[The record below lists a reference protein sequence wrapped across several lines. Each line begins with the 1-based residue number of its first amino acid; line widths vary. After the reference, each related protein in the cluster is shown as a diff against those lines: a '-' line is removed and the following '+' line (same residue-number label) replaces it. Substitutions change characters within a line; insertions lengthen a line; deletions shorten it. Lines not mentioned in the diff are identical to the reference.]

1 MNWRRLFDHI
11 VFTVVGGVG
20 GTLAGG
26 LVGSGYSR
34 LFDVGGWD
42 ALSYVLGGL
51 MIGGIIG
58 LLLGFCGAFF
68 LPDDR
73 LRKTSL
79 IVFLIDL
86 VVIVVLVMTDYLD

>member
-11 VFTVVGGVG
+11 AFTVVVGVG

-34 LFDVGGWD
+34 LSDAGGWD

-51 MIGGIIG
+51 LIGGIIG

-68 LPDDR
+68 LPIDR

-86 VVIVVLVMTDYLD
+86 VVFVGLLVTDYLD

>member
-11 VFTVVGGVG
+11 AFTVVGGVG
-20 GTLAGG
+20 GTLTGG
-26 LVGSGYSR
+26 IVGSGYSR

-42 ALSYVLGGL
+42 ALFYVLGGL
-51 MIGGIIG
+51 IYGGIIG
-58 LLLGFCGAFF
+58 LVIGFCGAFF

-86 VVIVVLVMTDYLD
+86 VVIVILAVTDFLD

>member
-1 MNWRRLFDHI
+1 MNWRRLLYHI
-11 VFTVVGGVG
+11 AFTIVGGVG

-26 LVGSGYSR
+26 IVGSVYSR

-51 MIGGIIG
+51 IIGGIIG

-86 VVIVVLVMTDYLD
+86 VVFVGLVVTDYLD

>member
-11 VFTVVGGVG
+11 AFTVVVGVG

-26 LVGSGYSR
+26 LVGSGYAR
-34 LFDVGGWD
+34 LFYVGGWD

-51 MIGGIIG
+51 VYGGIIG
-58 LLLGFCGAFF
+58 LVIGFCGAFF

-86 VVIVVLVMTDYLD
+86 VVFVGLLVTDYLD

>member
-1 MNWRRLFDHI
+1 MGI
-11 VFTVVGGVG
+11 G

-26 LVGSGYSR
+26 IVASAYAR

-42 ALSYVLGGL
+42 ALSYVLGSL
-51 MIGGIIG
+51 IIGGIIG

-86 VVIVVLVMTDYLD
+86 VVIVALAVTGYLD

>member
-11 VFTVVGGVG
+11 AFTVVAGVG

-26 LVGSGYSR
+26 IVGSGYSQ

-51 MIGGIIG
+51 IYGGIIG
-58 LLLGFCGAFF
+58 LVIGFCGAFF
-68 LPDDR
+68 LPDNR

-79 IVFLIDL
+79 IMFLIDL
-86 VVIVVLVMTDYLD
+86 LVIVVLAITDFLD

>member
-11 VFTVVGGVG
+11 AFTAVVGVG
-20 GTLAGG
+20 GTLGGG

-51 MIGGIIG
+51 IIGGIIG
-58 LLLGFCGAFF
+58 LLLGFGGAFF

-86 VVIVVLVMTDYLD
+86 VVIVGLVVTDYLD

>member
-11 VFTVVGGVG
+11 AFTVVVGVG
-20 GTLAGG
+20 GTLGG
-26 LVGSGYSR
+26 GIVGSGYAR

-42 ALSYVLGGL
+42 ALSLVLGGL

-58 LLLGFCGAFF
+58 LLGGFCGAFF
-68 LPDDR
+68 LSDER

-79 IVFLIDL
+79 IVFLID
-86 VVIVVLVMTDYLD
+86 VVAIVVLAVSDYLD

>member
-11 VFTVVGGVG
+11 AFTVVVGVG

-26 LVGSGYSR
+26 LVGSGYTR

-51 MIGGIIG
+51 IYGGIIG
-58 LLLGFCGAFF
+58 LLIGFCGAFF

-79 IVFLIDL
+79 IVFLID
-86 VVIVVLVMTDYLD
+86 VVLIVALAVTDFLD

>member
-1 MNWRRLFDHI
+1 MNWRRLLYHI
-11 VFTVVGGVG
+11 AFTVVAGVG

-26 LVGSGYSR
+26 IVGSAYSR

-51 MIGGIIG
+51 IYGGIIG

-68 LPDDR
+68 LSDER

-86 VVIVVLVMTDYLD
+86 VAIVVLAVTDFLD

>member
-1 MNWRRLFDHI
+1 MNWHRLFYHI
-11 VFTVVGGVG
+11 ALTVVVG

-26 LVGSGYSR
+26 IVGSGYSR

-51 MIGGIIG
+51 IYGGIIG
-58 LLLGFCGAFF
+58 LLIGFCGAFF

-73 LRKTSL
+73 LRKTTL

-86 VVIVVLVMTDYLD
+86 VAIVVLAMIDYLD

>member
-11 VFTVVGGVG
+11 AFTVVVGVG

-26 LVGSGYSR
+26 IVGSGYSR

-51 MIGGIIG
+51 IIGGIIG
-58 LLLGFCGAFF
+58 LLGGFGGAFF

-86 VVIVVLVMTDYLD
+86 VVIVGLVVTDYLD

>member
-11 VFTVVGGVG
+11 AFTVVVGVG

-26 LVGSGYSR
+26 IVGSGYSR

-51 MIGGIIG
+51 FYGGIIG
-58 LLLGFCGAFF
+58 LVIGFCGAFF

-73 LRKTSL
+73 LRKTTL
-79 IVFLIDL
+79 IVFLID
-86 VVIVVLVMTDYLD
+86 VVAVAALAVTDFLD

>member
-11 VFTVVGGVG
+11 AFTVVVGVG
-20 GTLAGG
+20 GMLAGG
-26 LVGSGYSR
+26 IVGSGYAR

-42 ALSYVLGGL
+42 ALSLVFGGL

-58 LLLGFCGAFF
+58 LLIGFCGAFF

-79 IVFLIDL
+79 IVFLIDIVVFVGL
-86 VVIVVLVMTDYLD
+86 VVTDYLD

>member
-1 MNWRRLFDHI
+1 MNWRRLLYHI
-11 VFTVVGGVG
+11 AFTIVGGVG
-20 GTLAGG
+20 GTLGG
-26 LVGSGYSR
+26 GIVGSGYSR

-51 MIGGIIG
+51 IIGGIIG

-68 LPDDR
+68 LPDQR

-86 VVIVVLVMTDYLD
+86 VVFLVLVVTDYLD

>member
-11 VFTVVGGVG
+11 AFTVVVGVG

-26 LVGSGYSR
+26 IVGSGYAR

-51 MIGGIIG
+51 IYGGIIG

-68 LPDDR
+68 LSDER

-86 VVIVVLVMTDYLD
+86 VVFVGLVVTDYLD

>member
-1 MNWRRLFDHI
+1 MSWRRLFYHI
-11 VFTVVGGVG
+11 AFTVVVGVG

-26 LVGSGYSR
+26 IVGSVYSQ

-58 LLLGFCGAFF
+58 LLVGFCGAFF

-79 IVFLIDL
+79 IVFLIDI
-86 VVIVVLVMTDYLD
+86 VVFVVLVMTDYLD

>member
-1 MNWRRLFDHI
+1 MNWRRLLYHI
-11 VFTVVGGVG
+11 ALTIVGGVG

-26 LVGSGYSR
+26 IVGSVYAR
-34 LFDVGGWD
+34 LSDVGGWD
-42 ALSYVLGGL
+42 ALSLVFGGL

-58 LLLGFCGAFF
+58 LLIGFCGAFF

-79 IVFLIDL
+79 IVFLIDIVVFLVL
-86 VVIVVLVMTDYLD
+86 VVTDYLD

>member
-11 VFTVVGGVG
+11 AFTVVAGVG

-26 LVGSGYSR
+26 IVGSGYAR

-42 ALSYVLGGL
+42 ALSLVLGGL
-51 MIGGIIG
+51 MIGGIFG

-68 LPDDR
+68 LSNER
-73 LRKTSL
+73 LRKTTL

-86 VVIVVLVMTDYLD
+86 VVIVGLAVTDYLD

>member
-11 VFTVVGGVG
+11 VFTVVVGVG

-26 LVGSGYSR
+26 LVGSGYAR

-42 ALSYVLGGL
+42 TLFYVLGGL
-51 MIGGIIG
+51 IYGGIIG
-58 LLLGFCGAFF
+58 LLLGFGGAFF

-86 VVIVVLVMTDYLD
+86 VVFVGLLVTDYLD

>member
-11 VFTVVGGVG
+11 AFTVVVGVG
-20 GTLAGG
+20 GTLGG
-26 LVGSGYSR
+26 GIVGSGYSR

-51 MIGGIIG
+51 IIGGIIG
-58 LLLGFCGAFF
+58 LLLGFGGAFF

-73 LRKTSL
+73 LRKTTL

-86 VVIVVLVMTDYLD
+86 VVIVVLAVIDYLD